1 MKNNMRI
8 LTALLSAVLLL
19 AGYVLTRYIL
29 FDLHGMKQWP
39 FAMLILSAIIAVIS
53 LIMKARLIPI
63 MTGVAYSISFMIAA
77 LFQVDS
83 INAAGMR
90 TNNLW
95 IIWTGVFLF
104 LIIAIIVGELTVRAK
119 NKY

>member
-19 AGYVLTRYIL
+19 AGYVLIRYIL

-39 FAMLILSAIIAVIS
+39 FTMLILSAIIAVIS

-63 MTGVAYSISFMIAA
+63 MTGVAFSISFMIAA

-119 NKY
+119 NK